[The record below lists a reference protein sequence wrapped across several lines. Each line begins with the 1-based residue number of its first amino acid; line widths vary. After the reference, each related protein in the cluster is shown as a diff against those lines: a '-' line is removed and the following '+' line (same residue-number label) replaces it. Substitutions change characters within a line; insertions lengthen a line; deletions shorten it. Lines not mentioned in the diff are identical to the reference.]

1 MKQFLLTLSI
11 LITCTSASLAATT
24 SFGKLMPLF
33 QTAIDNEVYGNS
45 GTVRLVHMEEGVNLK
60 NLSTL
65 LIDGTQSSFSFGYEI
80 DTVQTFVRLFPRT
93 DDTDMSC
100 ETNEYVVEE
109 LTLVSNSVKL
119 AVVAGTWTTDA
130 GSWNVFVLV
139 DETDKNAL
147 IFSEG
152 MAE

>member
-1 MKQFLLTLSI
+1 MKQFFLALSI
-11 LITCTSASLAATT
+11 LITCTTISLAATT
-24 SFGKLMPLF
+24 PFGKLMPLL

-45 GTVRLVHMEEGVNLK
+45 GNVRIIHMEEGVNLK

-65 LIDGTQSSFSFGYEI
+65 LSNETQVSFSLGYETNPI
-80 DTVQTFVRLFPRT
+80 PTFERLFPRA

-100 ETNEYVVEE
+100 ETNEYIVEE
-109 LTLVSNSVKL
+109 LTFVSNTVKF
-119 AVVAGTWTTDA
+119 AVIAGTWTTDA
-130 GSWNVFVLV
+130 GSWNVIVLV

>member
-1 MKQFLLTLSI
+1 MKQFFLALSL
-11 LITCTSASLAATT
+11 LITCTSTSLAATT

-45 GTVRLVHMEEGVNLK
+45 GKVRLVHMEEGVNLK
-60 NLSTL
+60 NLSALLSDETQVSFTL
-65 LIDGTQSSFSFGYEI
+65 GYENNP
-80 DTVQTFVRLFPRT
+80 VPTFERLFPRT

-109 LTLVSNSVKL
+109 LTLVSNAVKFSV
-119 AVVAGTWTTDA
+119 VTGTWTTDT
-130 GSWNVFVLV
+130 GSWNVIVLV